1 MIDLNAYLGHYAFRR
16 LRNNTATALLPV
28 MDKAGIE
35 TALVSSA
42 AAITYRNAQPANEDL
57 AAEIRAHSR
66 RLLGCAVLNPAY
78 AGWREDLAVCHEK
91 FGMRAL
97 RLYPKWHGYKLTDA
111 ACVELARQAASRGM
125 AITIP
130 LRVEDRR
137 QQSWLV
143 DVPDVPADEIA
154 GLLRAVPQGRFVL
167 LNGSGYTG
175 SVLGR
180 ANNGL
185 PANYAVDIC
194 LLRAELDNEI
204 GALIDTLGASRVV
217 FGTGMPFHYPEA
229 ALLKMDFLD
238 RDEGV
243 KRLVQVDNARSILG
257 LR

>member
-1 MIDLNAYLGHYAFRR
+1 MIDLNAYLGPYAFRR
-16 LRNNTATALLPV
+16 LRDNTAATLLRR

-35 TALVSSA
+35 QALVSSA

-57 AAEIRAHSR
+57 AAEIRPHAT
-66 RLLGCAVLNPAY
+66 RLLGAAVINPAY
-78 AGWREDLAVCHEK
+78 AGWRDDLAVCREK

-97 RLYPKWHGYKLTDA
+97 RLYPKWHAYKLTDP
-111 ACVELARQAASRGM
+111 ACVELVQQAAVRGM
-125 AITIP
+125 LVTIP

-154 GLLRAVPQGRFVL
+154 GLIRAVPKAKFAL
-167 LNGSGYTG
+167 LSGTGFTG
-175 SVLGR
+175 SILGK

-185 PANYAVDIC
+185 PTNYAVDIC

-204 GALIDTLGASRVV
+204 GALLDNLGPSRVV
-217 FGTGMPFHYPEA
+217 FGTGMPFYYPEA

-238 RDEGV
+238 RDEAT
-243 KRLVQVDNARSILG
+243 KRRIRTENARAL
-257 LR
+257 LNP